1 MKSKINGR
9 FHLGPFEI
17 ASDMCTISKGGEEVK
32 VTPKNMDVLIY
43 MAENAD
49 RVISAAELLDRFWSP
64 VTSDHAV
71 HKAIAD
77 IRHAMGDSVRCQN
90 YIKTLPKRGYKLL
103 CRPIINSNEAQQG
116 TRFAGFVSQLRQ
128 SVHLG

>member
-1 MKSKINGR
+1 MKSKINGH

-43 MAENAD
+43 LAENAD
-49 RVISAAELLDRFWSP
+49 RVISAAELLDNFWSP

-77 IRHAMGDSVRCQN
+77 LRHAMGDSVRCQN

-103 CRPIINSNEAQQG
+103 CMPTVHGNETRQSK
-116 TRFAGFVSQLRQ
+116 RFAGFVSHIRQ
-128 SVHLG
+128 TVHLS

>member
-1 MKSKINGR
+1 MKTSITAR

-17 ASDMCTISKGGEEVK
+17 SGDMCTISKGDEQVK
-32 VTPKNMDVLIY
+32 LTPKNMDVLLY
-43 MAENAD
+43 LAENAD
-49 RVISAAELLDRFWSP
+49 RVISATELLDQFWSP

-77 IRHAMGDSVRCQN
+77 LRHAMGDNVRCQN

-103 CRPIINSNEAQQG
+103 CTPMSSKNEAKQSN
-116 TRFAGFVSQLRQ
+116 RFVGFVTNLRQ
-128 SVHLG
+128 SVHMS